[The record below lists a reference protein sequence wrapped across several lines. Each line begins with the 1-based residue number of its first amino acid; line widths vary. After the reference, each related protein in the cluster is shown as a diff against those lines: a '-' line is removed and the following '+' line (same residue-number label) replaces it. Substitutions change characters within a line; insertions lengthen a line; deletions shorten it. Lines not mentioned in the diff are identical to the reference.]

1 MSRPKRKVRV
11 FVVEDHPAIARG
23 LQMFLEA
30 VGLSVEIAFDMQ
42 SALAALP
49 KTKFDVLLCD
59 LALPDGTGW
68 ELMKK
73 LTKSGPIPAIAFSA
87 FDDPEDVERSRNAGF
102 AEHVAKGAPAEQLV
116 EAIERI
122 ARPGARSDQRSRGT
136 ASAKV
141 QRSRSRDSQ
150 RSTRRLTSKAVRVG

>member
-1 MSRPKRKVRV
+1 MSRASRKIRV

-30 VGLSVEIAFDMQ
+30 VGLSVELAFDMQ
-42 SALAALP
+42 SALAALR

-73 LTKSGPIPAIAFSA
+73 LTKSGPVPAIAFSA
-87 FDDPEDVERSRNAGF
+87 FDDPEDVEQSRNAGF

-116 EAIERI
+116 EAIERT
-122 ARPGARSDQRSRGT
+122 ARAGVQSDQRSRGT
-136 ASAKV
+136 PSAKV
-141 QRSRSRDSQ
+141 KRSRSQHSQ
-150 RSTRRLTSKAVRVG
+150 HSSRRLTSKPAN

>member
-1 MSRPKRKVRV
+1 MSRPKRKIRV
-11 FVVEDHPAIARG
+11 FVVEDHPAVARG

-30 VGLSVEIAFDMQ
+30 VGFRVELTFDMR
-42 SALAALP
+42 SALAALR

-68 ELMKK
+68 QLMKEI
-73 LTKSGPIPAIAFSA
+73 TKSGPVPAIAYSA

-102 AEHVAKGAPAEQLV
+102 AEHVAKGAPAERLV
-116 EAIERI
+116 EAIERT
-122 ARPGARSDQRSRGT
+122 ARAGIRWDQCSRGT

-141 QRSRSRDSQ
+141 KRSGSRRTS
-150 RSTRRLTSKAVRVG
+150 RRLTSKTSARASSN

>member
-1 MSRPKRKVRV
+1 MVAMSRAKQKIRV

-30 VGLSVEIAFDMQ
+30 VGLSVEITFDME
-42 SALAALP
+42 SALAGCRR
-49 KTKFDVLLCD
+49 TKFDVLLCD

-73 LTKSGPIPAIAFSA
+73 LTKSGPVPAVAFSA

-116 EAIERI
+116 EAIERT
-122 ARPGARSDQRSRGT
+122 ARAAYDPRNARAELPRRRFDVPVGGFT
-136 ASAKV
+136 A
-141 QRSRSRDSQ
+141 
-150 RSTRRLTSKAVRVG
+150 LTSPPNE

>member
-1 MSRPKRKVRV
+1 MSRATRKIRV

-42 SALAALP
+42 SALAVLP
-49 KTKFDVLLCD
+49 MTKFDVLLCD

-73 LTKSGPIPAIAFSA
+73 LTKSGPVPAVAFSA

-116 EAIERI
+116 EAIERT
-122 ARPGARSDQRSRGT
+122 ARARVRSDQCSRGT

-141 QRSRSRDSQ
+141 KRFPVQFTALVSSPNEQAR
-150 RSTRRLTSKAVRVG
+150 

>member
-1 MSRPKRKVRV
+1 MSRAKRKIRV

-30 VGLSVEIAFDMQ
+30 VGFSVELTFDMQ

-68 ELMKK
+68 ELMKE
-73 LTKSGPIPAIAFSA
+73 LTKSGPVAAVAFSA

-116 EAIERI
+116 EAIERT
-122 ARPGARSDQRSRGT
+122 AGTGKRSEERPRGT
-136 ASAKV
+136 PSAKV
-141 QRSRSRDSQ
+141 RRVGAAESQ
-150 RSTRRLTSKAVRVG
+150 RLPRRLTSKPAN

>member
-1 MSRPKRKVRV
+1 MSRATRKIRV

-30 VGLSVEIAFDMQ
+30 VGFSVELTFDMQ

-68 ELMKK
+68 ELMKE
-73 LTKSGPIPAIAFSA
+73 LTKSGPVPAIAFSA

-116 EAIERI
+116 EAIERT
-122 ARPGARSDQRSRGT
+122 ARAGVPIGPAFTRNSFGQGQAFPVPAFT
-136 ASAKV
+136 ALVSPPNEQV
-141 QRSRSRDSQ
+141 C
-150 RSTRRLTSKAVRVG
+150 